1 MVAVPEDK
9 PVTIPVAIS
18 IYAIEGLL
26 LLHNPPPASVKVV
39 VAPTHTWALP
49 VIAGGNGL
57 TVTIV
62 VAIHPVGN
70 EKVMIAVPADT
81 PVTTPVADPTVPMEV
96 DPELQV
102 PPPPSANVVIWPRH
116 TKVIPVIVPGN
127 GSTVTVVV
135 AEQTIPGATE

>member
-1 MVAVPEDK
+1 MVAVPEDT

-18 IYAIEGLL
+18 IYAMAVLL

-49 VIAGGNGL
+49 EIAGGNGL

-70 EKVMIAVPADT
+70 KKVMIVVPGDMA
-81 PVTTPVADPTVPMEV
+81 VTTPVAEPTVATV
-96 DPELQV
+96 GDPELQV
-102 PPPPSANVVIWPRH
+102 PPPPSDNVVVWPGH
-116 TKVIPVIVPGN
+116 TKVIPVIAPGN